1 MVVQNQKGGERMDSI
16 LKKVGTMQVIYT
28 VEPDPKDDAKGIMT
42 IWTPDG
48 VKIGST
54 SIRLEKPDEQ

>member
-1 MVVQNQKGGERMDSI
+1 MDSI

-28 VEPDPKDDAKGIMT
+28 VEPDPEDDAKGIMT